1 MKIIK
6 VDPLDG
12 KQPIEVIVNDDDAFR
27 LLNFISDAR
36 DYFMREVE
44 SETIPSRINSH

>member
-12 KQPIEVIVNDDDAFR
+12 KQPIEIIVDDADAFR
-27 LLNFISDAR
+27 MASFISDAR
-36 DYFMREVE
+36 DLLMQEKE
-44 SETIPSRINSH
+44 LQIAE

>member
-12 KQPIEVIVNDDDAFR
+12 KQPIEVIVADDDASR

-36 DYFMREVE
+36 DLFMLEVE
-44 SETIPSRINSH
+44 CETVPS

>member
-1 MKIIK
+1 MNEMKIIK

-12 KQPIEVIVNDDDAFR
+12 KQPIEVIVSNDDAFR

-36 DYFMREVE
+36 DLFSREKELQVAE
-44 SETIPSRINSH
+44 